1 MTAREYLSQAYL
13 LEQRIA
19 SDIRKAESVR
29 ALASSLSLPAADT
42 VRVSAS
48 PSGEASF
55 IRILEK
61 AEAIEERIAAE
72 VNLLLNLQEQMERVI
87 RTVPGEDLRLILSYR
102 YMEHRT
108 WPEIAESLH
117 ISRNTA
123 RARHE
128 TALNRIILPEDLIDI
143 SGLAGNNV
151 LPAAAW

>member
-72 VNLLLNLQEQMERVI
+72 RRGTRMTCSRRCRTSTVTTAI
-87 RTVPGEDLRLILSYR
+87 RRG
-102 YMEHRT
+102 
-108 WPEIAESLH
+108 
-117 ISRNTA
+117 
-123 RARHE
+123 
-128 TALNRIILPEDLIDI
+128 
-143 SGLAGNNV
+143 
-151 LPAAAW
+151 